1 MAKNPIIEKWQEGPV
16 NPASEHFELRYGP
29 PGFAWD
35 AGLPVARIGR
45 PVRGVVAV
53 AFLVDRAATEHAAA
67 HAAAVGEIQYYL
79 IDKHEPQPW
88 GYAQY
93 HCGTAA
99 NAYSDIHWS
108 FYRPQRQTRAS
119 LRAGQKGDIVP
130 TRTPSRAVISSIDT
144 TDWAKTMTRVVVR
157 FANKKGARWR
167 VVGFEGPQK
176 RESRGIVDLLVVRKD
191 HTRPPAGLK
200 AGDRLEMVLVQVK
213 GGGAAWPTDEDVDR
227 LRKVAQLHQAKDVL
241 LSVWKKGA
249 SPVLHRLRAEKLEGR
264 GQRGWWDGVDAKD
277 VFGRSAAARRATK

>member
-16 NPASEHFELRYGP
+16 DPASEHFELRYGP

-53 AFLVDRAATEHAAA
+53 AFLVDRAAPEHAAA
-67 HAAAVGEIQYYL
+67 IAAAVEEIQYYL

-108 FYRPQRQTRAS
+108 FDRPQRQTRAQA
-119 LRAGQKGDIVP
+119 RQRQQEDIMP
-130 TRTPSRAVISSIDT
+130 TRPPNEAVKRSIDT
-144 TDWAKTMTRVVVR
+144 TDWAKTMTRWLIRWV
-157 FANKKGARWR
+157 NKRGARWQ
-167 VVGFEGPQK
+167 VVGFEGPGG
-176 RESRGIVDLLVVRKD
+176 RESRGVVDLLAVRKG
-191 HTRPPAGLK
+191 HGQPSAGLK
-200 AGDRLEMVLVQVK
+200 AGDRLELVLVQVK
-213 GGGAAWPTDEDVDR
+213 GGVAAWPTDEDVQR
-227 LRKVAQLHQAKDVL
+227 LRTVARLHRAESVV
-241 LSVWKKGA
+241 LSVWRKGS
-249 SPVLHRLRAEKLEGR
+249 SPSLYRLQAKQQKALGR
-264 GQRGWWDGVDAKD
+264 TGWWVKVEPDD
-277 VFGRSAAARRATK
+277 VFGRSAAARQAGK